1 MGKIELGKDF
11 MFSFLYND
19 CGVSLPVVE
28 KFVFEDMWDNK
39 RTFFDNSENCR
50 ELELKM
56 LQLYK
61 YKVIVKDGDKKP
73 YFKLYNS
80 LEEANLY
87 LIKYVTKKFDI
98 QPYNAYDACLKCDDN
113 TIIKSKVIYNPKEHT
128 CLIKKQNNDIIS
140 QYMTDDI
147 TEAFYISM
155 KFIRESSKNQNIIQS
170 NIYYGYY
177 SNNDYEIKIKYTN
190 IF

>member
-19 CGVSLPVVE
+19 CGISLPVVE

-98 QPYNAYDACLKCDDN
+98 QPYNAYDACLKFDDN

-128 CLIKKQNNDIIS
+128 CLIKNQNNDIIS

-155 KFIRESSKNQNIIQS
+155 KFIRELSENKNIIQN

-177 SNNDYEIKIKYTN
+177 
-190 IF
+190 

>member
-61 YKVIVKDGDKKP
+61 YKVIVKDGNKKP

-98 QPYNAYDACLKCDDN
+98 QPYNTYDVCLKFDDN

-128 CLIKKQNNDIIS
+128 CLIKNQNNDIIS

-177 SNNDYEIKIKYTN
+177 SNNDYEIKIEYTN
-190 IF
+190 NF

>member
-19 CGVSLPVVE
+19 CGISLPVVE

-98 QPYNAYDACLKCDDN
+98 QPYNAYDVCLKFDDN

-128 CLIKKQNNDIIS
+128 CLIKNQNNEIIT

-155 KFIRESSKNQNIIQS
+155 KFIRELSKNQNIIQS

-177 SNNDYEIKIKYTN
+177 SNTDYEIKIEYTN
-190 IF
+190 NF